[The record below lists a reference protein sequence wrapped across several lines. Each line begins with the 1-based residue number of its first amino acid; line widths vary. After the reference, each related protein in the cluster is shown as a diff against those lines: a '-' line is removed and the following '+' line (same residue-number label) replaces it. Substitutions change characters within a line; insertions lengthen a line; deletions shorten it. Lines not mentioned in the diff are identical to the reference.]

1 MPRALYPR
9 LVCLVGL
16 LTLGVAGS
24 AAPAP
29 SGARPNLLVFISDDE
44 SWLER
49 GIYGWNRVPTPH
61 FDRVARAGALFT
73 RGYASAPS
81 CAPAR
86 AALLTGR
93 NFWELEQGAFIQA
106 WIPAKF
112 PCLPDLLEQA
122 GYHAGFT
129 GKGWGPGVLGA
140 PSDRTR
146 NPAGKA
152 YSARRRPAPGPGMSV
167 VDYAGNLEAFLDA
180 RPEGRPFWFWVG
192 VTEPHSPWA
201 EDNHRRLAAETG
213 LTPEQLPV
221 PGFLPDTPGLRRTRA
236 NMMQEMRQ
244 ADDDL
249 GRVLAVLERRGE
261 LENTLVIVTADN
273 GTGMAR
279 AKTNVHDWG
288 IHVPLAIAWPRGMP
302 GGRVIDDFVNFI
314 DLGPTMLEAA
324 GVSIPR
330 EMTGRSLVSVLAS
343 GRSGRVDPARGSTV
357 AGLEWHGEEPE
368 LSLAARTIREERYQY
383 IVNYSATPRL
393 RLDPRERRPDSDYAS
408 SAAAVDELALIA
420 RHPEHPLVR
429 GFTHLYVA
437 PRPPEE
443 LYDTQEDP
451 WQLRNLAAD
460 PALAVVK
467 ARLRAQLED
476 YQRRTRDPRITGELG
491 VFDATRAFVLERK
504 FGAQGYAQR
513 KRGQD

>member
-1 MPRALYPR
+1 MSRALHPS
-9 LVCLVGL
+9 LLGL
-16 LTLGVAGS
+16 LLLLAPWLAG
-24 AAPAP
+24 APA
-29 SGARPNLLVFISDDE
+29 SVSAGKRPNLLVFISDDE

-106 WIPAKF
+106 WVPAKF
-112 PCLPDLLEQA
+112 RCLPELLEAA
-122 GYHAGFT
+122 GYHTGFT

-140 PSDRTR
+140 PSDRAG
-146 NPAGKA
+146 NPAGRA
-152 YSARRRPAPGPGMSV
+152 YSARRRPAPGPGISV
-167 VDYAGNLEAFLDA
+167 TDYAGNLEAFLEA
-180 RPEGRPFWFWVG
+180 RPAGQPFWFWVG

-201 EDNHRRLAAETG
+201 EDNHHRLAAETG
-213 LTPEQLPV
+213 ITPEQLPV
-221 PGFLPDTPGLRRTRA
+221 PGFLPDTPGLRRARA
-236 NMMQEMRQ
+236 NMMQELRQ

-288 IHVPLAIAWPRGMP
+288 IHVPLAMAWPRGMV

-314 DLGPTMLEAA
+314 DLAPTMLAAA
-324 GVSIPR
+324 GVSAPA
-330 EMTGRSLVSVLAS
+330 EMSGRSLLPVLVS
-343 GRSGRVDPARGSTV
+343 GRSGRVDPARGWTA

-383 IVNYSATPRL
+383 IVNYSSTPRL
-393 RLDPRERRPDSDYAS
+393 RLDPRERRPDAEYPT
-408 SAAAVDELALIA
+408 SAAAVDELGLIA
-420 RHPEHPLVR
+420 RHPEHPAVR
-429 GFTHLYVA
+429 AFTELYFA
-437 PRPPEE
+437 PRPREE
-443 LYDTQEDP
+443 LYDLQEDP

-460 PALAVVK
+460 PALASVK

-491 VFDATRAFVLERK
+491 VFDATRTFVLERK
-504 FGAQGYAQR
+504 FGAEGYGQRQGKR
-513 KRGQD
+513 K